1 MPFTK
6 DTTTD
11 MDFNDDTQDITDM
24 TDDGL
29 TTTVRLNI
37 TRLISFIDLVIVRV
51 LQHFSD
57 DSSLLCFGRHP
68 LIPNSTT
75 TRPHR

>member
-1 MPFTK
+1 
-6 DTTTD
+6 
-11 MDFNDDTQDITDM
+11 MDFNDDTQGITDM

-51 LQHFSD
+51 L
-57 DSSLLCFGRHP
+57 
-68 LIPNSTT
+68 
-75 TRPHR
+75 